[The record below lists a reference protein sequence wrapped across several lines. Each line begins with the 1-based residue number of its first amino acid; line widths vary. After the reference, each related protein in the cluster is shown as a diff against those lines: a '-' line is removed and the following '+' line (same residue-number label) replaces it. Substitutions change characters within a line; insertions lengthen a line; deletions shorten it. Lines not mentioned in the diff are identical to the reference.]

1 MCISDSRQL
10 SPNEFIF
17 CLDRMNTGPKP
28 ITSTHGLL
36 TTIAYQLQDEP
47 VQFALEGSVAHAGST
62 IQWLRDQ
69 LQIIHAAPD
78 TEDLATQTNEGL
90 YFVPA
95 FGGLFCPHWRS
106 DARACLV
113 GLTAGHHKGHVCRAA
128 LEAAAYQTREVL
140 EAMQADA
147 GITLD
152 TLKVDGGA
160 SANRL
165 LMQFQADMLNVP
177 VIQPVVLET
186 TSLGAAFAAGLCVGV
201 WSSTAEL
208 AELWAVKH
216 TFTPQMEPSTRQLY
230 FGEWK
235 KAVSKSLG
243 WIEEEIP
250 VKTSDD
256 EDEESKKAVESSA
269 VLWSRETALFLTVGA
284 LLVGFLAG
292 SRRASS
298 S

>member
-1 MCISDSRQL
+1 
-10 SPNEFIF
+10 
-17 CLDRMNTGPKP
+17 MNTGPKP
-28 ITSTHGLL
+28 IASTHGLL

-152 TLKVDGGA
+152 SLKVDGGA

-165 LMQFQADMLNVP
+165 LMQFQADILNVP

-186 TSLGAAFAAGLCVGV
+186 TSLGAAFCAGLSVGV
-201 WSSTAEL
+201 WSSTDEL
-208 AELWAVKH
+208 AQLWAVQH
-216 TFTPQMEPSTRQLY
+216 TFTPQMEPRVRQLY
-230 FGEWK
+230 FWEWK

-243 WIEEEIP
+243 WVQEEIP
-250 VKTSDD
+250 ADQKKNKNDH
-256 EDEESKKAVESSA
+256 EDASQQASSFGDFT
-269 VLWSRETALFLTVGA
+269 WTRETALALAVGA
-284 LLVGFLAG
+284 LMVGYVAG
-292 SRRASS
+292 RRRSS
-298 S
+298 